1 MLAGESITE
10 EILREALKQIQNRDL
25 TGIFTVA
32 LTLIGRIPER
42 RNWMD
47 LYVADALLEVA
58 AAQEI
63 PGAKEYL
70 VGTWPGLRENFV
82 SRIEKRSG

>member
-1 MLAGESITE
+1 MTPDENITE
-10 EILREALKQIQNRDL
+10 EILREALAQIKCHDM

-42 RNWMD
+42 KNWMD

-58 AAQEI
+58 VAQEI
-63 PGAKEYL
+63 AGAKDYL
-70 VGTWPGLRENFV
+70 SETWPGLRENFV
-82 SRIEKRSG
+82 DRIQRQKS